1 MKKLFYIPFLI
12 FTIFGC
18 SSELSLQ
25 KYMAKNSE
33 NNNFIAVD
41 LGSDILKIN
50 QKELSEDEKEALNS
64 FKKLNILAFKKNED
78 NEALYKKEKEEVQTI
93 LKGNPSYEQLMSFG
107 SGAEGA
113 SIYAVGETSK
123 ISEFIIFGNQ
133 NKMGFAI
140 VRIIGKDM
148 SPNHIMNFLS
158 LLDKADI
165 DGEQLKALEGLIKKD
180 GQSLE
185 EDEIKQV

>member
-12 FTIFGC
+12 FAIIGC

-33 NNNFIAVD
+33 NNNFIAID

-64 FKKLNILAFKKNED
+64 FKKLNILAFRKSDN
-78 NEALYKKEKEEVQTI
+78 NEALYKKEKEEVQAI
-93 LKGNPSYEQLMSFG
+93 LKGNPTYEQLISFG

-133 NKMGFAI
+133 NETGFAI

-158 LLDKADI
+158 LLEKADI
-165 DGEQLKALEGLIKKD
+165 DDKQFKALEGLIKKD
-180 GQSLE
+180 RQAVE
-185 EDEIKQV
+185 EDEIEKV